1 MIFRPYLAL
10 DLRTDYSPGQSESG
24 RRRQEED
31 CVRRVDGDV
40 PLLV

>member
-10 DLRTDYSPGQSESG
+10 DLRTEYSPSQSQSG
-24 RRRQEED
+24 RRKQED